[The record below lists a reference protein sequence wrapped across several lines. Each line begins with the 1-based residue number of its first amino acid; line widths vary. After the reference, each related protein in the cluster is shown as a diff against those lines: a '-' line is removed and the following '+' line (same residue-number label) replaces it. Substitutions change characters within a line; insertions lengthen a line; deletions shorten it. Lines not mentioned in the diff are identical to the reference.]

1 MQSNFVSYLP
11 SITAGWQGILN
22 VVPAPAYTCDA
33 TGRITYFNSL
43 AVAVWGR
50 TPTLRDSSDRYCGSH
65 QLYLAD
71 GSPIRHDQ
79 CWMALALREGTAYHG
94 REILIE
100 REDGSSTLGL
110 AHAHPVRNSQG
121 QVIGAVNL
129 VADMSVPP
137 ASKPSLPFR
146 CHGGDDRSG
155 APYLCKYALDVICF
169 RLVTLVA
176 SDFRIAR
183 LSTIKFGGHNAF

>member
-1 MQSNFVSYLP
+1 M
-11 SITAGWQGILN
+11 
-22 VVPAPAYTCDA
+22 
-33 TGRITYFNSL
+33 
-43 AVAVWGR
+43 
-50 TPTLRDSSDRYCGSH
+50 RDSSDRYCGSH

-137 ASKPSLPFR
+137 ASKPSLPF
-146 CHGGDDRSG
+146 D
-155 APYLCKYALDVICF
+155 ATVAMIEVALPIF
-169 RLVTLVA
+169 ANMPWT
-176 SDFRIAR
+176 S
-183 LSTIKFGGHNAF
+183 SAFD